1 MVKNM
6 LPYQVM
12 KRRICYY
19 GCKKFAYH
27 CMTSLLLLLTVM
39 LHPQS
44 LQTFLMSLSSSSP
57 VCAYIPPNET
67 VVRALGD
74 FMLGTN
80 VQRHPVVWKV
90 FKEQLPTLVDVI
102 VHAAS
107 DDEFTVPDE
116 LKNLLA
122 LLVERAVALFCRDFQ
137 MPEISPPS
145 DQNDQLACFPSLPCV

>member
-1 MVKNM
+1 
-6 LPYQVM
+6 
-12 KRRICYY
+12 
-19 GCKKFAYH
+19 
-27 CMTSLLLLLTVM
+27 MTSLLLLLTVM